1 MQLRYFGASLPN
13 TTFPQQKALNHMKS
27 ILLSTILVFYG
38 LLSIAQTPYQF
49 VEVRSMPTTNIKDQ
63 GNTGSCWSFSALSFL
78 ESELLRMGK
87 GEHDLS
93 EMFVVRHIYRDKCS
107 NYVRRLGKANLSQGG
122 LAHDA
127 LSVVERYGLVPESV
141 YPGRK
146 DTSRPF
152 NHTDLETNLQHLC
165 NRYVQLAQDGY
176 LSQRWTQE
184 IDSVL
189 DAAFGVL
196 PKEFTYKN
204 GRYNPLSFRNY
215 LGLSP
220 NQYVHLTS
228 FTHHPFYSHV
238 ILEIPDNFAGGKYYN
253 VPLDALMNAIQY
265 ALQQGF
271 TVEWD
276 TDVSNEGF
284 SREKGLAIVP
294 RKIWAEKKP
303 DEQRHTFVFSE
314 EEMDVSQAYRQEL
327 FDRLITQDDHLM
339 HIVGLLDEERNGLF
353 YAVKN
358 SWGEGNERKG
368 YVYASDAYVRLN
380 TISVTIHRDALP
392 DDLRKRYNA
401 SSLAGSTVPAT
412 TPPAQ
417 INNVAPPSKYKQ
429 LEGEIMQIPLPKKG
443 GSDTKEY

>member
-1 MQLRYFGASLPN
+1 
-13 TTFPQQKALNHMKS
+13 MKS
-27 ILLSTILVFYG
+27 VLLLTILSFCG
-38 LLSIAQTPYQF
+38 LVANAQTPYKF
-49 VEVRSMPTTNIKDQ
+49 SEVRSMPTTTVKDQ
-63 GNTGSCWSFSALSFL
+63 GSTGTCWSFSTISFL
-78 ESELLRMGK
+78 ESELMRMGK

-93 EMFVVRHIYRDKCS
+93 EMFIVRHIYRDKCS
-107 NYVRRLGKANLSQGG
+107 NYVRRLGKAPLSQGG

-146 DTSRPF
+146 DTARPF
-152 NHTDLETNLQHLC
+152 NHTDLEQNLQQLC
-165 NRYVQLAQDGY
+165 ERYVQQAQEGN
-176 LSQRWTQE
+176 LSQRWIQE
-184 IDSVL
+184 VDSVL

-215 LGLSP
+215 LGISP

-228 FTHHPFYSHV
+228 FTHHPFYTHF

-253 VPLDALMNAIQY
+253 VPIEALMNVIQY
-265 ALQQGF
+265 ALQQGY

-276 TDVSNEGF
+276 ADISNEGF
-284 SREKGLAIVP
+284 SKEKGVAIVP

-303 DEQRHTFVFSE
+303 EEQRQTFIIAE
-314 EEMDVSQAYRQEL
+314 DEMDITQSYRQEL

-339 HIVGLLDEERNGLF
+339 HIVGLLDEDQSGAF

-358 SWGEGNERKG
+358 SWGDGGARNG
-368 YVYASDAYVRLN
+368 FVYASDAYVRLN
-380 TISVTIHRDALP
+380 TISATIHRDALP
-392 DDLRKRYNA
+392 DDLKKRYNA
-401 SSLAGSTVPAT
+401 AALVGSTVPAT

-417 INNVAPPSKYKQ
+417 INNVAPTGKYKQ
-429 LEGEIMQIPLPKKG
+429 LEGEMMQIPLPKKG
-443 GSDTKEY
+443 GSDTREY